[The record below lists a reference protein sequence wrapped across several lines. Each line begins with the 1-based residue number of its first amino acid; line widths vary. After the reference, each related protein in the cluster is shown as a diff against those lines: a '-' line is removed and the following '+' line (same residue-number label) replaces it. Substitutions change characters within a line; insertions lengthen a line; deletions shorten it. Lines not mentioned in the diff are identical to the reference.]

1 MVQCTRPISARRLTS
16 CCIYPKLETLATQR
30 AGELFQ
36 GRVGEFASRAE
47 LPGRG
52 AVVIVPA
59 VISVDVNVCARKGD
73 TASELVI
80 PDCKGAGY
88 MHECMRARSQPA
100 SRRPVDV
107 NASAT
112 SSSSGADTPMPAAP
126 GQHPCNDQK

>member
-36 GRVGEFASRAE
+36 GRVGEFASRVE

-80 PDCKGAGY
+80 PDC
-88 MHECMRARSQPA
+88 RARGICMNVCGRAHSQPLVGL
-100 SRRPVDV
+100 S
-107 NASAT
+107 
-112 SSSSGADTPMPAAP
+112 M
-126 GQHPCNDQK
+126 